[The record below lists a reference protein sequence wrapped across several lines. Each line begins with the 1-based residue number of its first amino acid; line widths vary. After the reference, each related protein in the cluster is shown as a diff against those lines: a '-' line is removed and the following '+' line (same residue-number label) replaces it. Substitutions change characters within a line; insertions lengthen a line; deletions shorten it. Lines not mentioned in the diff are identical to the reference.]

1 MTHERRREIDE
12 GKLMPGDGFVSGSLH
27 AGRAAPSAPLLVC
40 IHGGGCNRRY
50 FDLRGCSVRALA
62 EERGFAV
69 LLVDRPGY
77 AGNSPLP
84 SSARPIADGAA
95 VIRDFINQVRKDHR
109 PESHTVALLGHSI
122 GAAIAIGIAA
132 APEPLPLRAI
142 AVSGIGDQPPQAMLD
157 VELAPDAVRIPPP
170 PELTERLF
178 HDPERILKWQSVASL
193 RRVAEDWLVAE
204 IDEVIRIWP
213 AEWRQTAAK
222 VTVPVHLRLAEAER
236 IWTSGSIVV
245 KRMAAAF
252 EAAPEI
258 DAELL
263 PEGGHLYEATAR
275 GPELVR
281 SQLDF
286 LWAHATGR

>member
-1 MTHERRREIDE
+1 MTDGRRREMDE
-12 GKLMPGDGFVSGSLH
+12 GILIPAKGFVSGSLH
-27 AGRAAPSAPLLVC
+27 AERAAPGAPLLVC

-69 LLVDRPGY
+69 LMVDRPGY
-77 AGNSPLP
+77 AGNAPLP
-84 SSARPIADGAA
+84 SARPIADGAA
-95 VIRDFINQVRKDHR
+95 AIRDFIDQVRRDHR
-109 PESHTVALLGHSI
+109 PASQAVVLLGHSI
-122 GAAIAIGIAA
+122 GGAIAIGIAA
-132 APEPLPLRAI
+132 APDPLPLRAI
-142 AVSGIGDQPPQAMLD
+142 AVSGIGDEPPQAMLD

-178 HDPERILKWQSVASL
+178 HDPERILKWQAVASL

-204 IDEVIRIWP
+204 IDEVVRLWP
-213 AEWRQTAAK
+213 AEWRQIAAK

-236 IWTSGSIVV
+236 IWTSGSVVV

-252 EAAPEI
+252 AAAPEV
-258 DAELL
+258 DAALL
-263 PEGGHLYEATAR
+263 PQGGHLYEATAR
-275 GPELVR
+275 GPELVG

-286 LWAHATGR
+286 LWAHAA